1 MTANQLLMGVG
12 GGESSEYFIA
22 LGGNQVNFI
31 VHHQNPQTDSLTGP
45 L

>member
-1 MTANQLLMGVG
+1 MTANQLLMGGG

-31 VHHQNPQTDSLTGP
+31 VTPPKSSD
-45 L
+45 